1 MSDRSSKIANFVLL
15 AAVGLTLTAC
25 DDVIEQH
32 FSTPPPRAVTWIDS
46 NPADDNQPAEGFPA
60 GQGPRCSGAFTY
72 FFPSD
77 LGGTSG
83 TVKHPV
89 ITWGNATDAN
99 ACAYAEELM
108 KFAAWGFVVV
118 AANSPRTGFGTEI
131 LDAARH
137 LVNENA
143 NPSSRFFDKID
154 TGKIGSMGH
163 SQGAGGAVR
172 AAIASGGLI
181 KTVVALSLS
190 DPAWWAGVLI
200 PPPDTGLLRV
210 PAFFVRGS
218 NDLIAT
224 EIGAQLYYQ
233 GTPAGA
239 AKAALKGGDHF
250 DVRGSA
256 GYVTA
261 WFKYFLE
268 GDQQARGAF
277 IGSPPELIANS
288 DEAADP
294 WQFTLIKNLE

>member
-1 MSDRSSKIANFVLL
+1 MSDQSFQIADVVLL
-15 AAVGLTLTAC
+15 ASVALTLTAC
-25 DDVIEQH
+25 DDAIEQQ
-32 FSTPPPRAVTWIDS
+32 FSMPPARPVTWIDS
-46 NPADDNQPAEGFPA
+46 NPADDDQPPEGFPA

-83 TVKHPV
+83 TDKHPV
-89 ITWGNATDAN
+89 ITWGNATSSN
-99 ACAYAEELM
+99 ACAYAADLM
-108 KFAAWGFVVV
+108 EFAAWGFVVV

-131 LDAARH
+131 LEAAEH

-143 NPSSRFFDKID
+143 NPSSQFFNKID
-154 TGKIGSMGH
+154 TAKIGAMGH

-172 AAIASGGLI
+172 AAIDSNGLI

-190 DPAWWAGVLI
+190 DPAWWLGVLI
-200 PPPDTGLLRV
+200 PPPDTGLLQV
-210 PAFFVRGS
+210 PTFFVRGS
-218 NDLIAT
+218 DDVLAT

-233 GTPAGA
+233 GAPAGA

-261 WFKYFLE
+261 WFKYVLE
-268 GDQQARGAF
+268 GNQQARGAF

-288 DEAADP
+288 DEESDP
-294 WQFTLIKNLE
+294 WEHTLIKDLE